1 MILSNSFAFSI
12 KRRGYKIDNMKDY
25 KSVSE
30 NKGMKIIQIDEYN
43 INIMNVNAMRGGW
56 MR

>member
-1 MILSNSFAFSI
+1 
-12 KRRGYKIDNMKDY
+12 MKDY
-25 KSVSE
+25 KYVSL
-30 NKGMKIIQIDEYN
+30 NKWMKIIRIDEYK